1 MERDLPEGWV
11 WTRLSKVTIK
21 VNKINP
27 KKVPDKAFK
36 YIDIESI
43 DNKLQKITQPK
54 NYLGRDAPSRA
65 RQQIKKGDILFSTV
79 RTYLKNIAIVDEIY
93 DGEIAST
100 GFCVIR
106 PSDEIDAKYLFYLLL
121 TNKFLDKL
129 ELLQSGSSYP
139 AVRDHDILD
148 QVILLPPLETQRRIV
163 AILEKAEETKRL
175 RAQADELA
183 DRLIHSVFLE
193 MFGDPVA
200 NPMGWDIKSIED
212 ICDRITDG
220 EHATPKRTEK
230 GIYLLSARNIQ
241 NHKFDLED
249 VDFIGNDEYERI
261 SKRIIPQVDDVL
273 ISCSGTIGR
282 VTRVKQHFKFQ
293 LVRSVALIR
302 PITSIVDPT
311 YLEYSFDTNLI
322 KGQIDRAVNQSSQAN
337 LFQGKIKKLSI
348 PLPPIHLQQQFAYFV
363 ERVELMRQSQ
373 SRSVQEIDDLFN
385 ALMQKAFTGELTA

>member
-1 MERDLPEGWV
+1 MKELPEGWE
-11 WTRLSKVTIK
+11 WKKLGEINLKI
-21 VNKINP
+21 NKINP
-27 KKVPDKAFK
+27 KKEPDNAFK

-43 DNKLQKITQPK
+43 DNKVQKITQPK

-65 RQQIKKGDILFSTV
+65 RQHIKKGDILFSTV
-79 RTYLKNIAIVDEIY
+79 RTYLKNISIVDEVY

-106 PSDEIDAKYLFYLLL
+106 PSSEVDTKYIFFL
-121 TNKFLDKL
+121 TLTDNFLNKLDQ
-129 ELLQSGSSYP
+129 LQSGSSYP
-139 AVRDHDILD
+139 AVRDRDIFA
-148 QVILLPPLETQRRIV
+148 QFIPLPPLETQRQIV

-175 RAQADELA
+175 RVQADELT
-183 DRLIHSVFLE
+183 DQLIQSVFLE

-200 NPMGWDIKSIED
+200 NPMGWDMKMIEE

-220 EHATPKRTEK
+220 EHATPKRTDE

-241 NHKFDLED
+241 NHKFDLDD
-249 VDFIGNDEYERI
+249 VDFIGDDEYERI

-302 PITSIVDPT
+302 PITAIVDPT

-348 PLPPIHLQQQFAYFV
+348 PLPPIHLQQQFAHFV
-363 ERVELMRQSQ
+363 ERVELMRQNQAQ
-373 SRSVQEIDDLFN
+373 SAQELDDLFN
-385 ALMQKAFTGELTA
+385 ALMQKAFTGDLTT